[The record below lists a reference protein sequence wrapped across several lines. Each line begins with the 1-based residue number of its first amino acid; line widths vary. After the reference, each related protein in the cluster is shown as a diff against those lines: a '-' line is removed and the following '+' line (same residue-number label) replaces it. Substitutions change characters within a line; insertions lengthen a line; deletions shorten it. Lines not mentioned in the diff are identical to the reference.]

1 MADMQNTKTI
11 KDRHGLALSTTSPT
25 AADYYVEGL
34 DLMLAQSYGPEDSFQ
49 QAIDA
54 DEGFALAHGALAV
67 MLSYRILIPEAKES
81 IERAQTLVNGITP
94 REKQSVRAIALMID
108 GKGPDALALIRE
120 HLAEYPRD
128 AMMLRLASRLLLLGC
143 SGSGVANFPVE
154 MLALLK
160 TVESD
165 YGDDWAFLGQF
176 AFAHHETGYFDDSL
190 RLAQRSL
197 EMRPDN
203 ANASHSVAHV
213 FFETGDAAGGTD
225 FLADW
230 LQGYDER
237 APFHVHLSW
246 HQALFELATGHYDRA
261 TALYE
266 SDIRPSVI
274 ARNLGTLADSASL
287 MWRMRIYGEGE
298 PSTSWAEVREIAL
311 PAAEKPGPPFRD
323 AHAALVFAAAGYTDE
338 MGRMLDGL
346 KTAADNGDP
355 LVREVTLPLIKGIDA
370 FANEAYDDAVEF
382 LEPAFADLPRIGG
395 SHAQR
400 EVFEDTLLEAYIR
413 AGRFDGA
420 TDLLNTRLK
429 RRTSPRDMFWLGRTQ
444 AGLSTTSDA
453 IDSLSEAERLWQSAD
468 PDSSELSGLKQLAGQ
483 LAP

>member
-1 MADMQNTKTI
+1 MQNTKTI
-11 KDRHGLALSTTSPT
+11 KDRYGLPLSTASPT
-25 AADYYVEGL
+25 AAEHYVEGL
-34 DLMLAQSYGPEDSFQ
+34 DLMMAQSYGPEDRFQ
-49 QAIDA
+49 QSIDA
-54 DEGFALAHGALAV
+54 DDGFALAHGALAV
-67 MLSYRILIPEAKES
+67 MMAYRIRIPEAKES
-81 IERAQTLVNGITP
+81 AKRARSLVNDATP
-94 REKQSVRAIALMID
+94 RERQAVRAISLMID

-120 HLAEYPRD
+120 HLVEYPRD
-128 AMMLRLASRLLLLGC
+128 ALMLRLASRLFILGC
-143 SGSGVANFPVE
+143 SGSGVANFPE
-154 MLALLK
+154 ELLAMLK

-225 FLADW
+225 FLSDW
-230 LQGYDER
+230 LTGYDKR

-266 SDIRPSVI
+266 SVIRPSVV
-274 ARNLGTLADSASL
+274 AKNLGSLADSASL
-287 MWRMRIYGEGE
+287 MWRMRIYGDAE

-346 KTAADNGDP
+346 KAAADSGDP
-355 LVREVTLPLIKGIDA
+355 LAREVTLPLIKGIDA
-370 FANEAYDDAVEF
+370 FANGAYDDAVEF
-382 LEPAFADLPRIGG
+382 LEPAFANLPRIGG

-444 AGLSTTSDA
+444 AGSDTTSEA
-453 IDSLSEAERLWQSAD
+453 IDSLNEAQGLWQSAD
-468 PDSSELSGLKQLAGQ
+468 PDSPELSGLKQLARE
-483 LAP
+483 LAS